1 MNRADLRRDIFIVVG
16 IYSLWTVIGAS
27 LFYVDSFV
35 TEGADLAVTPGGH
48 LHRYQYFELFKELT
62 PVVVLLPVAWVGYS
76 FQRRISFVNDLRQ
89 FWPGLVEAVQHT
101 VEYLRREEGDRRDY
115 ERTLTALRCRI
126 DDARA
131 LFRRSAAT
139 ETGSGK
145 YPYEGITRIHDMLKE
160 FRLSRCP
167 VGRRRQAGAVRD
179 RRRVAKGEGADPA
192 RVRPGEC
199 GLTAGTCPPIL
210 TAKRNARQLNAV
222 HLGVIAV

>member
-16 IYSLWTVIGAS
+16 IYFLWTVIGAS
-27 LFYVDSFV
+27 LFYIDSFV

-89 FWPGLVEAVQHT
+89 FWPDLVEAVQRT

-160 FRLSRCP
+160 FGYHDAPSAEEAK
-167 VGRRRQAGAVRD
+167 QVRSEI
-179 RRRVAKGEGADPA
+179 VAEWQ
-192 RVRPGEC
+192 RVRGQ
-199 GLTAGTCPPIL
+199 IL
-210 TAKRNARQLNAV
+210 REFDRANV
-222 HLGVIAV
+222 D

>member
-16 IYSLWTVIGAS
+16 IYFLWTIIGAS

-35 TEGADLAVTPGGH
+35 TEGADLAITPGGH

-89 FWPGLVEAVQHT
+89 FWPDLVEAVQHT
-101 VEYLRREEGDRRDY
+101 VEYLRREDGDRRDY

-139 ETGSGK
+139 DTGSGK
-145 YPYEGITRIHDMLKE
+145 YPYEGHHQDPRYAE
-160 FRLSRCP
+160 GVRLSRCP
-167 VGRRRQAGAVRD
+167 VGRRGQAGAVGD

-210 TAKRNARQLNAV
+210 TSRRSARQFNAV
-222 HLGVIAV
+222 HLGVIVT